1 MGRSFWH
8 GGLLGVVALGVCAG
22 SAFAEGDIASSR
34 QTGNNSDD
42 KLARLESLLEAQQ
55 LKIQNLEQRVLAA
68 GAQDQDAARVE
79 VMKQQIREVL
89 GESQFRESLMPSV
102 VMAGYDNGFFIRSS
116 DDKFLLKINGQVQFR
131 WTHYATR
138 SSNRYLQPREQR
150 NDRTGF
156 DLARVRLK
164 FTGHAYD
171 PNLTYAIW
179 LRAEAVDTYDFVAHY
194 AWVNYK
200 MRDELQFKAGIFRLA
215 STRSQMMNDENFNLI
230 DRPMTDAVF
239 GLGIGLGVRL
249 WGQLFDKKLDYYLD
263 VVNSLNSPANRT
275 ITNDPAEHDNN
286 PAILF
291 RLVWHAMGDDPGND
305 FTTEGDVD
313 KHDSPALDFGFHYAF
328 NEDDGDLRTTRIPY
342 GRRRGLGTGGGGFGL
357 TNTNGLQINQFGVDA
372 AFKYQG
378 FSLITAYTIRIVD
391 VRQGS
396 RPFAPLFILTADDST
411 TVMHGAYL
419 QMGYFLPIAGLED
432 KLEAVVRVG
441 GISTLNGGQEG
452 TWEYSAGV
460 NYYIEGNKV
469 KLQTDVTKVSEVP
482 ISNNY
487 SSLANVNDD
496 ALVWRIQLQFAF

>member
-1 MGRSFWH
+1 MQRSYRR
-8 GGLLGVVALGVCAG
+8 GCLLGMLAIGVGCGA
-22 SAFAEGDIASSR
+22 AFAEGDTAAAK
-34 QTGNNSDD
+34 QNSNDD

-55 LKIQNLEQRVLAA
+55 QQIRNLEQQVSAA
-68 GAQDQDAARVE
+68 GASSTDAARVE
-79 VMKQQIREVL
+79 IMRQQIREVL
-89 GESQFRESLMPSV
+89 SETGFRESLMQST
-102 VMAGYDNGFFIRSS
+102 VMAGYDDGFFIQSS
-116 DDKFLLKINGQVQFR
+116 DDKFKLQINGQLQFR
-131 WTHYATR
+131 WTHYGTR
-138 SSNRYLQPREQR
+138 SSNRYLRPRHQR

-156 DLARVRLK
+156 DVQRLRLK
-164 FTGHAYD
+164 FTGHAYGPD
-171 PNLTYAIW
+171 LTYAIW
-179 LRAEAVDTYDFVAHY
+179 LRAEAVDGYDFALHY

-215 STRSQMMNDENFNLI
+215 STRSQMMNDENFNMI
-230 DRPMTDAVF
+230 DRPVVDAVF
-239 GLGIGLGVRL
+239 GLGIGLGVRV

-275 ITNDPAEHDNN
+275 ITTDPAEHDNN

-291 RLVWHAMGDDPGND
+291 RLVWHVMGDDPATD
-305 FTTEGDVD
+305 FAAEADIP

-328 NEDDGDLRTTRIPY
+328 NEDDGDLGTTRIPF
-342 GRRRGLGTGGGGFGL
+342 GRRRALGTGGGGFGL
-357 TNTNGLQINQFGVDA
+357 TNTNGLQINQFGIDA

-419 QMGYFLPIAGLED
+419 QMGYFLPIPGLED

-441 GISTLNGGQEG
+441 GISTNNGGQEG
-452 TWEYSAGV
+452 TWEYAAGI

-496 ALVWRIQLQFAF
+496 ALIWRIQLQFAF